1 MRRNP
6 SLLPVTERIPDAPR
20 LAGAGD
26 RVGIVG
32 SVLCA
37 LHCALLPV
45 LIALLPALGLGGASL
60 VDFDQGFT
68 IFATLLGVTTLGFGF
83 RRHRTYHAWYA
94 LVPGLALIWAGSFGP
109 WHTHSMA
116 HVLVMV
122 SGGLTIAA
130 AHLINLRLTH
140 SAALRRLDPQ
150 RI

>member
-6 SLLPVTERIPDAPR
+6 SLLPLSDRSSAAPR
-20 LAGAGD
+20 LASAGD
-26 RVGIVG
+26 GVGIVG

-83 RRHRTYHAWYA
+83 RRHRTFHAWYA
-94 LVPGLALIWAGSFGP
+94 LVPGLALIWVGSFGP
-109 WHTHSMA
+109 LHTHSLA

-140 SAALRRLDPQ
+140 AAALRRLDPQ